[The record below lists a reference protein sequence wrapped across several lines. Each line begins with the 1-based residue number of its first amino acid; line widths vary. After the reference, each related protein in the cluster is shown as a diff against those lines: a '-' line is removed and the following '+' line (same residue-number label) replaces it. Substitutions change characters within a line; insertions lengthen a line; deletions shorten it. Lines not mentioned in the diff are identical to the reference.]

1 MDFSLSEEEQAVRD
15 LARQILEATSTH
27 ERLRELEAGEERFD
41 RKSWDEL
48 AKANLLGIALPEDVG
63 GSGLGFVALAQVL
76 EAVGRTTAMTPVLPS
91 IVMGALP
98 IAEFG
103 TAEQKKAYVTPAIE
117 GELVLTAALV
127 EPGAEPDEP
136 ATTAVRDGDGW
147 RLTGTKT
154 CVPAG
159 MLAGR
164 ILVPARTERGDVAVF
179 ILDPAVD
186 GVTRERQETTSRLI
200 EAEITMDGAL
210 VTEALGAHAGGREV
224 VRFIVQRG
232 DAAIAAIMTG
242 VCDVALRMTAEYTKT
257 REQFERPIAT
267 FQAVGQRAAD
277 AYVDTEAVRLTAQQ
291 AAWRLGA
298 GLPAER
304 EIAIAKFWAS
314 EGGQRVVH
322 AAQHLHGGMGVDRD
336 YPLHRY
342 FTWARQL
349 ELTLGS
355 ETPQLLAL
363 GALMAAEPA

>member
-1 MDFSLSEEEQAVRD
+1 VGR
-15 LARQILEATSTH
+15 ARQGQH
-27 ERLRELEAGEERFD
+27 
-41 RKSWDEL
+41 
-48 AKANLLGIALPEDVG
+48 LGIALPEDVG

-103 TAEQKKAYVTPAIE
+103 TAEQKKAYVTPAID

-127 EPGAEPDEP
+127 EPGAAPDEP
-136 ATTAVRDGDGW
+136 TTTAVRARGAGGPRSDGDGW
-147 RLTGTKT
+147 RLTGVKT

-164 ILVPARTERGDVAVF
+164 MLVPARTERGDVAVF
-179 ILDPAVD
+179 VLDPTVE

-200 EAEITMDGAL
+200 EAQLTMDGAP
-210 VTEALGAHAGGREV
+210 VTEVLGAHAGGREV
-224 VRFIVQRG
+224 VRWIVQRG